1 MSQRAMVR
9 DSILILVLFSQLT
22 VFCCVLVAERAVFLS
37 VNALLLHRPSQ
48 PASVLFFS
56 SRVFE
61 RLLSRSLAFVFLF
74 IYYYFSGS
82 RRFANAFAASFEL
95 YITHTPST
103 KLCLFSCFS
112 CNRAICRRLSASASR
127 PCGVS
132 KATFFN
138 PDLLCLCVCSQP
150 PRHRSRLRIAALPRG
165 KSLLIR
171 NCSKSNV

>member
-1 MSQRAMVR
+1 MMSQRAMVR

-22 VFCCVLVAERAVFLS
+22 VFCCVLVAKRAVFLS

-61 RLLSRSLAFVFLF
+61 RLLSRSLSFVFYLF
-74 IYYYFSGS
+74 IIIFL
-82 RRFANAFAASFEL
+82 ALAALLMHLLPPLNFIS
-95 YITHTPST
+95 HTPST

-127 PCGVS
+127 PCGAS
-132 KATFFN
+132 KATF
-138 PDLLCLCVCSQP
+138 LMHTSCVCAS
-150 PRHRSRLRIAALPRG
+150 AANLPDTA
-165 KSLLIR
+165 
-171 NCSKSNV
+171 VDYE